1 MTSATGVALQVRS
14 SACRKGR
21 LENQGLKITLDYP
34 AALKPARAA
43 GDSVLKKNRKT
54 QARSR
59 TFLRS
64 EQYNLPA
71 MASRLSLSSPP
82 LSGYFLSRKLCVCS
96 GGATTLWFPPKS
108 SLPALNAL
116 RGPPFSLSLEK
127 HSIGFLGNNE
137 TSHEKCKRYVHSVS
151 MKGYFISVSEE
162 S

>member
-108 SLPALNAL
+108 SLPIRIITNLCPIDPSL
-116 RGPPFSLSLEK
+116 FSSEKWSTLWIIPSDSKDLSTFFPTAMRQSK
-127 HSIGFLGNNE
+127 
-137 TSHEKCKRYVHSVS
+137 
-151 MKGYFISVSEE
+151 
-162 S
+162 